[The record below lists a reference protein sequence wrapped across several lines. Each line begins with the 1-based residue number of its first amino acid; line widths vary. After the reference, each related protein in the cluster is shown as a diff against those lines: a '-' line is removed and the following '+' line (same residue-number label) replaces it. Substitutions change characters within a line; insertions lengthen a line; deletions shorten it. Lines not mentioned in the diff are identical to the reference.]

1 MNINCLLEAFISID
15 ELLRKMPRYNIGQTA
30 ADFEFRWRHWQTEVV
45 ARIDEGEFATCQQ
58 LAVFAKVLA
67 GDDTTFKEEVQ
78 PKCET
83 WYEWLIGKMLFTN
96 PSVKIYDLPFHAE
109 EAITNFGGL
118 GSMTSLDSI
127 LLAGELNSIFYKR
140 IHKNLLEAK
149 ICTKLSLV
157 SAQIQGTISY
167 KFLPPPNFY
176 VVNVKI
182 FRQKMTGP
190 LSILF

>member
-1 MNINCLLEAFISID
+1 
-15 ELLRKMPRYNIGQTA
+15 MPRYNIGQTA

-58 LAVFAKVLA
+58 LAIFAKVLA

-127 LLAGELNSIFYKR
+127 LLAGELKAIFDKTDVKKAVIFYLLSFQNQKDQYGYYG
-140 IHKNLLEAK
+140 KNRLF
-149 ICTKLSLV
+149 SDHSVPLV
-157 SAQIQGTISY
+157 HT
-167 KFLPPPNFY
+167 
-176 VVNVKI
+176 
-182 FRQKMTGP
+182 M
-190 LSILF
+190 